1 LPKVYHRPLEIDLQ
15 LKKWAKNEYGFR
27 GLAHLERTVPHV
39 TFPLFEDGE
48 DIYRKIMDEVYG
60 ERN

>member
-1 LPKVYHRPLEIDLQ
+1 LEMDLQ

-27 GLAHLERTVPHV
+27 GLSHLERTVPHV

-48 DIYRKIMDEVYG
+48 DAYRKIMDEIYG